1 MGFPPLFRFRGRPLR
16 TAKMARLR
24 FPGRPGKRFGRS
36 NVKFGLD
43 DFENLRDQSL
53 DYVGSIERALKRF
66 RDVYGDSDEDEG
78 FEGFDPSELE
88 VRSPPRRSERERVPS
103 SRLSEFALDRQTLSS
118 WISQPGDE
126 DEDVSDEDTPDYS
139 PPTERRLAK
148 NRSEESVRYKEAE
161 VPRSKDSHASV
172 KGRIAKPKLQTIKIR
187 IGADGKAI
195 KVVRGRGRPPRA
207 VHPPKVHKSLE
218 KEEVLKP
225 VKKSVE
231 SKSARK
237 VGRPQ
242 AVPIPRGK
250 KEAKAKD
257 IVRKVEVKRTERKPG
272 RPQKPVR
279 VLPMSKKV
287 DKNVAKQLLQK
298 AKMGNLRR
306 NLRTGGSPPTPQ
318 SKAPGK
324 FQLPPVSSRSSRII
338 KPRKRF
344 IEDDDFYFPMKV
356 PRLDLTMALAKDNP
370 PVDQAHTE
378 EDMETR
384 TAGRASKLKAQ
395 SIWKKSLSPSQHITS
410 ADMTQQSRTS
420 ILKPARLKLPHLTN
434 QTDGVDGTKSDDL
447 VLEPEGE
454 EKLEKLK
461 LSRKPKENRAEQS
474 KKDRRNR
481 KAGSLGEP
489 DATPSGSVIPPLQGA
504 VQGRKSGILRRA
516 KLKLSKA
523 MKIQT
528 KKEQLN
534 KLQTQWQRDSKEVQS
549 PIQLRSFPL
558 VQLNAIPGD
567 ASPTLGAQPAH
578 KTDGEPQKIGKPS
591 PPQQDATKV
600 EGNSSSESSSSDDDD
615 DEDESTES
623 AESESLSSSVDSSR
637 GPRIK
642 HVCRRAAVALGKP
655 LAVFPTDDKIR
666 LSALPP
672 KEKRRLLHK
681 QKAEERPGTPDSDEV
696 PNRARTEEKAK
707 RPLGLGSPPKS
718 RRRRRCGACDGCKRT
733 EDCGKCPNCKDK
745 TKFGGFNV
753 KKQCCIHKKC
763 RNPQPAGDESI
774 RPRMVAVRRVKVPS
788 RNSTPPVDGATNN
801 RTKGLSVKRGNGKD
815 NGNSKDKTSGPG
827 SSGVQRP
834 RPIRAG
840 DGKQPLKVDFKEEYD
855 VENAWEGGMVILA
868 STPLIT
874 RIVCYLC
881 ASAGQHEFLYCAV
894 CCEAFHQFC
903 LEEEERPLDGRE
915 QDWCC
920 RRCRFCTVCGRQN
933 GLLQCHKCHD
943 MYHGECLSPN
953 YPTRPTKKKKIWI
966 CPKCVRCK
974 SCGRTTPGQAYNA
987 QWTHEFSLCQDCGKL
1002 FDMGNYCP
1010 ICKKCYSDDDYES
1023 KMMQCGKCESW
1034 VHAKCEMLTDELYE
1048 VLSCIPDTVHY
1059 TCPSCTQTEPPEW
1072 RQAVQKELY
1081 TGFQQVLGTLIS
1093 HKSGEH
1099 LLHTTQEEAAESDVT
1114 PVVTQEVQTASPE
1127 AMEVTAEPQD
1137 KDIKTDEELLAEG
1150 GDKKVETP
1158 EKKEDDPGDLVAVR
1172 KQVEA
1177 MEYSSVSVFCTNLVR
1192 IIQGAL
1198 SAAPDNSIMKTNT
1211 NVIRV
1216 LFIKQ
1221 MERYFPWFD
1230 VQGCQLW
1237 EHNKNLPKGMLPNAV
1252 LPPSLEHDYAQWRVR
1267 PVGLDPTPQPSPLK
1281 VMTPRKHSSRQEGTC
1296 DSSGN
1301 TSVIPMEVGDP
1312 DDTRQCC
1319 LCARQGECKPNDA
1332 GRMLYAG
1339 QDDWVH
1345 ANCALWSAEVYE
1357 EADGSLQNVHTAIS
1371 RGRQMRCER
1380 CNKLGATVG
1389 CCTRGC
1395 PANFHFMC
1403 ARLEDCLFQEDKKVF
1418 CKEHKDKVDG
1428 ELVKEDNFEVH
1439 RRVCVNM
1446 DNIKLNR
1453 KWMRGLESTIIQVLA
1468 GSMTVERLGE
1478 LNDLSDTK
1486 DALLP
1491 VGFVCT
1497 RVYWSTYDARRRCI
1511 YTCRIT
1517 EFRPEKPKPAVELN
1531 RTTAHEEPAS
1541 RDCSSKPLSPRK
1553 AHIISPSKLGKA
1565 HRNLS
1570 TEMEAATPSTVGD
1583 KTFHSPKSKVRR
1595 TSDGTY
1601 VLSVQ
1606 DIEHGQAKLS
1616 SVRTPKSQVDTTG
1629 SAISKKLASR
1639 GAEKKTERTRQ
1650 KSGQHVLPDPIQSE
1664 VSEDRSMQ
1672 SDSSCDA
1679 QFAECSTPNVNSTM
1693 NVVRTTQNTV
1703 ITAAQNVIVTTQSK
1717 VITSQSVK
1725 SYETVSQE
1733 GIVGV
1738 TLPNIGVFS
1747 PPPANVLQSHGGGH
1761 VQRTLQPQVSTPPPQ
1776 PPLLPPLGCVR
1787 QPLLP
1792 SVTLPQRPSL
1802 RDTAPLLPCSQTS
1815 EVFQPHIPQQSKAII
1830 SSLIP
1835 EGISSSSSG
1844 NTASTQAP
1852 VCVPNISTD
1861 AGSSS
1866 LLARDG
1872 KTLLSVLPT
1881 GSLQSEISRSTTGTV
1896 QAGSLQET
1904 ASSSNSIDSVRQ
1916 GTTVSILPSRSL
1928 ANAGVNQ
1935 TSSGN
1940 SCQHGGNEASDGI
1953 LSKPQDIQDCENVAC
1968 SSSQQNTTVSKCGD
1982 VHKESSS
1989 RQPDETSSAEKVP
2002 NASTSAGILPMPVP
2016 SHKQVGQ
2023 TLMSSSGSSLMTVTV
2038 TLPTGVLPSLSQS
2051 LSLNKST
2058 TAANKNTSVS
2068 NTTSAAVSSSSSS
2081 TPSPSATPTTADANH
2096 SGTPDAMLTRGNPV
2110 FYGSGLVKSAKL
2122 LRKLHNSP
2130 GRKTATASPPLSVS
2144 PKLSQSSVVT
2154 KPGDSSATAISEVHD
2169 KSGLSTINASSE
2181 PSVPTSDVLT
2191 SNNRSSVTPVEG
2203 VKVLSPKSWNPK
2215 ASNEPSFLQAFIDFS
2230 TKRPNHV
2237 KPCVVQIA
2245 DIKKQGLQ
2253 KDSSLNRGAQQ
2264 PTGNKRVPNGDI
2276 GSQHGLIK
2284 GDCGDQIIDKSKLC
2298 CPKCEKQFVKKN
2310 LLQKHCR
2317 RCVDEMPESD
2327 DEYVPEKEAGA
2338 VSDGPSDTDGDGKA
2352 GARQR
2357 YPRRSSRNRPVQ
2369 YYDLETYGTS
2379 EDERS
2384 EGKLSGNE
2392 SHSPRYRTRMSSGS
2406 GSDNVTSPTRSD
2418 PNKRGPGRPK
2428 KRHPRPPSL
2437 SSSWQASEEETPSV
2451 VSPSRPRFKEETLP
2465 PKRYSLRHPK
2475 AYSESEENGS
2485 EMDATVP
2492 GQKERSSPQGT
2503 NDDGERQKKESECAS
2518 SKTSPNNASEGV
2530 GSTKQ
2535 EDDQKIAREDVLK
2548 VDNRTEGKGKSEE
2561 KKESRVTRESKKG
2574 EVEQKTTPEGKS
2586 ELDDFLPTDIVD
2598 FVLQN
2603 SSPHPG
2609 EHGNGLPAF
2618 PATES
2623 GTMLDSGKRKELDTD
2638 ITDSKGP
2645 DGDATAAV
2653 SAVTGKSVVGDADCL
2668 KPLSTEKEK
2677 SHTPSTPAS
2686 SELTVNN
2693 TMDSVPSPDVDTG
2706 SGQQARLGTDA
2717 TSSVNTKVVIQ
2728 LPQPTSSGSAPTL
2741 LPVTTS
2747 QLSLHDLVR
2756 QPARYSVAILGSRK
2770 QSSSQAEKSP
2780 SKSPRL
2786 LPKPAI
2792 TTAPAASA
2800 TPVPTQ
2806 VPATLAAVPAAQPTP
2821 ANIQTV
2827 LVSAPNPSAAMQVPT
2842 VTNQPAG
2849 CFFVNQ
2855 QGMPVYLVPTP
2866 ALSTQLQPQQLSIPV
2881 QAPRFQQVAQP
2892 TSLGPGTQSYSLTAQ
2907 AQPIRTINHV
2917 SQQPLQQ
2924 LLSPQRSPVSVELG
2938 KVSPSMLSTGHV
2950 SPSTSL
2956 VSGSV
2961 TVQVPLLPA
2970 SPQGQA
2976 AIISSPMIKDLLEK
2990 QRVALSSH
2998 NPNSSPA
3005 SQQIAN
3011 PTVTDN
3017 MTRRR
3022 MESSSI
3028 GTQTQFVTNA
3038 VSMSM
3043 GAKPNL
3049 TTSQGMSVMPLQ
3061 NQTMITV
3068 NNTGTINKSPPN
3080 AQTVMWTP
3088 HMFSSLLQSANK
3100 PVGST
3105 LVSPI
3110 QMPTSNPISLQS
3122 PMNNVPTNI
3131 VSPPQPSILPT
3142 GGMSNSVMNSSG
3154 SQGTAAMGDIISA
3167 NAALLSLAQLQ
3178 HAQMQ
3183 PMANANAQKTT
3194 LLQNNLPQVNLASPL
3209 KNPLLPENFYNSLE
3223 SALMS
3228 SFNSQDRL
3236 QTGMSFPSFGTPGTV
3251 ANTLHPIPGVS
3262 SKASPLA
3269 QGLTD
3274 SAATTGKQT
3283 KKSSPKRKRSTTPST
3298 ASRKKPRPEVAEEWI
3313 DDRIPQEGSNDSAG
3327 QGSSSQSERVTCGEG
3342 GRTGSPLGS
3351 SSPSLSPTPNRR
3363 GPRVKLPTRSSPVHA
3378 IHKGTACILFT
3389 NLSDLAQK
3397 YRYPDLKSR
3406 IPTSAEIL
3414 ILSCDATKKYLI
3426 GVERRHLPFCNEF
3439 QGKVGKEQPQFSFH
3453 CPGCCE
3459 YIGQTLREAMMHFLG
3474 PDSER
3479 AQKVRTARSRAIQFI
3494 ITCDGNKWEK
3504 RRLEWKG
3511 PPQPSLGVGSVDGG
3525 LSGQLADKGSFEEES
3540 DPHMLQHYRSSSNLP
3555 TGRASPWDRIPP
3567 HPSLPMP
3574 DDEADSYSP
3583 LLKLHEIEEQ
3593 QKRQAQ
3599 TTTMPKED
3607 KPKLVFEITSDDGFK
3622 TTADTID
3629 AAWDQVVEKVQE
3641 ARINA
3646 RMKQLSFA
3654 AVRGCVMLGVT
3665 HESVMNLIEQ
3675 LAGAKNCIHYKF
3687 KYHKYSPHDLAE
3699 DEDPPVNPNGC
3710 CRAEVLSRRSKFDM
3724 FSWLASQHRQLP
3736 VLDYNEEEEEVQ
3748 HKSTRRPTSMDL
3760 PMAMRFRY
3768 LRQTSR
3774 EAVGVYR
3781 SPIHGRG
3788 LFCKRNIDS
3797 GEMVIEYAGMV
3808 IRSVLT
3814 DKRENYYNSKGIGCY
3829 MFRIDDYE
3837 VVDATM
3843 HGNAAR
3849 FINHSCDPN
3858 CYSRVIQ
3865 VEGKK
3870 HIVIFAMRK
3879 IYKGEEL
3886 TYDYKFPIEDQ
3897 NSKIDCTCGSK
3908 RCRKYLN

>member
-1 MGFPPLFRFRGRPLR
+1 
-16 TAKMARLR
+16 MARLR

-66 RDVYGDSDEDEG
+66 RDVFGDSDEDED

-118 WISQPGDE
+118 WVSQPGDEDE
-126 DEDVSDEDTPDYS
+126 DEDVSDEDTPDS
-139 PPTERRLAK
+139 SAPTERRLS
-148 NRSEESVRYKEAE
+148 RYRTEESARYKEAD
-161 VPRSKDSHASV
+161 VPRSKDSHTSA
-172 KGRIAKPKLQTIKIR
+172 KGRVTKPKLQTIKIR

-195 KVVRGRGRPPRA
+195 KVVRGRGRPPR
-207 VHPPKVHKSLE
+207 VDPPNVRRSLE
-218 KEEVLKP
+218 KEVLKP
-225 VKKSVE
+225 VKKAIE
-231 SKSARK
+231 AKAARK
-237 VGRPQ
+237 VGRQQ
-242 AVPIPRGK
+242 AVPTPRGK
-250 KEAKAKD
+250 KEAKVKD
-257 IVRKVEVKRTERKPG
+257 ITRKVEGKRTERKPG
-272 RPQKPVR
+272 RPPKHVR

-298 AKMGNLRR
+298 AKMGNIRR

-356 PRLDLTMALAKDNP
+356 PRLDLTMALAKDSP
-370 PVDQAHTE
+370 LVDQTQEMSTSEGNME
-378 EDMETR
+378 EVETR
-384 TAGRASKLKAQ
+384 TAAGRASKLKAQ
-395 SIWKKSLSPSQHITS
+395 SVWKKSLSPSHLITS
-410 ADMTQQSRTS
+410 AEMTQQSRTS

-434 QTDGVDGTKSDDL
+434 QAGGVAEDL
-447 VLEPEGE
+447 DVEPEAE

-481 KAGSLGEP
+481 KAGSLVEQADGGILP
-489 DATPSGSVIPPLQGA
+489 DATPSSSVISPLKGA
-504 VQGRKSGILRRA
+504 LPGRKSGILRRA

-567 ASPTLGAQPAH
+567 ASPALGVQPAH
-578 KTDGEPQKIGKPS
+578 KTDGEPQKVGKPS

-600 EGNSSSESSSSDDDD
+600 DGNSSSESSSSSDDDD
-615 DEDESTES
+615 DEESTES

-655 LAVFPTDDKIR
+655 LAVFPTDDQIR

-681 QKAEERPGTPDSDEV
+681 QKAERSGTPDSDEV
-696 PNRARTEEKAK
+696 PNRVRTEEKPK
-707 RPLGLGSPPKS
+707 RPLGLGSPQKS
-718 RRRRRCGACDGCKRT
+718 RRRRRCGTCVGCQRT

-763 RNPQPAGDESI
+763 RNPQPAGDEMV
-774 RPRMVAVRRVKVPS
+774 RPRSMVAVRRVKVPS

-815 NGNSKDKTSGPG
+815 NGNSKDKQAGPS

-840 DGKQPLKVDFKEEYD
+840 DGKQLLKVDFKEEYY

-933 GLLQCHKCHD
+933 GVIAEGRRALTGALSLSLPQLLQCHKCHD

-1048 VLSCIPDTVHY
+1048 VLSCVPDTVHY
-1059 TCPSCTQTEPPEW
+1059 TCPTCTQTEPPEW

-1081 TGFQQVLGTLIS
+1081 TGFQQVLGTLLS

-1099 LLHTTQEEAAESDVT
+1099 LLYTAQEETAEAEVT
-1114 PVVTQEVQTASPE
+1114 PAVTQEVQTASQP
-1127 AMEVTAEPQD
+1127 AMEVVTAEPQD
-1137 KDIKTDEELLAEG
+1137 EDMKTEELSAEG
-1150 GDKKVETP
+1150 EEKKVETP
-1158 EKKEDDPGDLVAVR
+1158 GKTADNPKDLTAVR

-1177 MEYSSVSVFCTNLVR
+1177 MEYTSVSVFCTNLVR

-1198 SAAPDNSIMKTNT
+1198 SAAADNSILKTNT
-1211 NVIRV
+1211 NMIRV

-1221 MERYFPWFD
+1221 MERHFPWFD

-1267 PVGLDPTPQPSPLK
+1267 SVGLDPTPQPSPLK
-1281 VMTPRKHSSRQEGTC
+1281 IMTPRKHTSRQEGTC

-1403 ARLEDCLFQEDKKVF
+1403 ARLEECLFQEDKKVF

-1453 KWMRGLESTIIQVLA
+1453 KWMRGLEPTIIQVLA
-1468 GSMTVERLGE
+1468 GSMTVESLGE

-1570 TEMEAATPSTVGD
+1570 TEIEAASPSTTGD

-1616 SVRTPKSQVDTTG
+1616 SARTHKSQVDTSG

-1639 GAEKKTERTRQ
+1639 SVERKTERTRQ
-1650 KSGQHVLPDPIQSE
+1650 KSGQHVLAEPIHSE
-1664 VSEDRSMQ
+1664 LSEDRSVQ
-1672 SDSSCDA
+1672 SVSSSEA
-1679 QFAECSTPNVNSTM
+1679 TLPVHSTPNANTTM
-1693 NVVRTTQNTV
+1693 SVVRTTQTTV
-1703 ITAAQNVIVTTQSK
+1703 VTTAQNVVVTTQSR
-1717 VITSQSVK
+1717 VITTQSVK

-1733 GIVGV
+1733 GILGV
-1738 TLPNIGVFS
+1738 SLPNIGVFS
-1747 PPPANVLQSHGGGH
+1747 PPPTNVLQPHGGGH
-1761 VQRTLQPQVSTPPPQ
+1761 LQRTLQSQVTTPPPQ

-1787 QPLLP
+1787 QQLLP
-1792 SVTLPQRPSL
+1792 SVTLAHRPSV
-1802 RDTAPLLPCSQTS
+1802 RDTTALLPCSQTS
-1815 EVFQPHIPQQSKAII
+1815 EIFQTHIPQQSKAII
-1830 SSLIP
+1830 SSPIP
-1835 EGISSSSSG
+1835 DGHISTSG
-1844 NTASTQAP
+1844 NADHAAEAP
-1852 VCVPNISTD
+1852 II
-1861 AGSSS
+1861 SS
-1866 LLARDG
+1866 LLAKDER
-1872 KTLLSVLPT
+1872 TFLSVLPGA
-1881 GSLQSEISRSTTGTV
+1881 GSEASRSTTNT
-1896 QAGSLQET
+1896 AQEIARST
-1904 ASSSNSIDSVRQ
+1904 ISIDSVRP
-1916 GTTVSILPSRSL
+1916 TVTLSSSTPSRSS
-1928 ANAGVNQ
+1928 ACAGVSQ
-1935 TSSGN
+1935 RSSG
-1940 SCQHGGNEASDGI
+1940 SSSQQGSSEGNDGS
-1953 LSKPQDIQDCENVAC
+1953 LSRPQAESQDNENVPC
-1968 SSSQQNTTVSKCGD
+1968 SSSQQDTTVTNSGG
-1982 VHKESSS
+1982 VQKESCSKE
-1989 RQPDETSSAEKVP
+1989 QDETSSAEKLP
-2002 NASTSAGILPMPVP
+2002 TASTSVGIVP
-2016 SHKQVGQ
+2016 TSVHKQVGQ
-2023 TLMSSSGSSLMTVTV
+2023 TSTSSSGSSHMTVTV
-2038 TLPTGVLPSLSQS
+2038 TLPTGILPSLSQS
-2051 LSLNKST
+2051 LSLNKMT
-2058 TAANKNTSVS
+2058 TTTNNTPVS
-2068 NTTSAAVSSSSSS
+2068 NTTPAAVSSSPSSS
-2081 TPSPSATPTTADANH
+2081 TPSPSTTPTVADANH

-2130 GRKTATASPPLSVS
+2130 GRKAATASPPLSVS

-2154 KPGDSSATAISEVHD
+2154 KTGDSGVSAMSEVNDKSAVSSNPSSGPSDAISDVSTSNSRSCTTPMQNVKALPP
-2169 KSGLSTINASSE
+2169 KSQNAAASSE
-2181 PSVPTSDVLT
+2181 PT
-2191 SNNRSSVTPVEG
+2191 
-2203 VKVLSPKSWNPK
+2203 
-2215 ASNEPSFLQAFIDFS
+2215 FLQAFIDFS
-2230 TKRPNHV
+2230 SKDQRRTPNHV

-2245 DIKKQGLQ
+2245 DIRKQGSQ
-2253 KDSSLNRGAQQ
+2253 KDTAHYTGSQQ
-2264 PTGNKRVPNGDI
+2264 QSGNKKVPNGDI
-2276 GSQHGLIK
+2276 GPQHGLIK
-2284 GDCGDQIIDKSKLC
+2284 GNRGDQIIDKSKPC
-2298 CPKCEKQFVKKN
+2298 CPKCKKQFVKEN
-2310 LLQKHCR
+2310 QLQKHCR
-2317 RCVDEMPESD
+2317 RCVDEMAESD

-2338 VSDGPSDTDGDGKA
+2338 LSDGPSDTDGDGKA
-2352 GARQR
+2352 GGRQR
-2357 YPRRSSRNRPVQ
+2357 YPRRSSRNKPVQ

-2406 GSDNVTSPTRSD
+2406 GSDSVTSPTRSD
-2418 PNKRGPGRPK
+2418 PNRRGPGRPK
-2428 KRHPRPPSL
+2428 KRHPRPPSP
-2437 SSSWQASEEETPSV
+2437 SSWQAAEEGTPAV
-2451 VSPSRPRFKEETLP
+2451 TSPSRPRFKEETLP

-2475 AYSESEENGS
+2475 AYSESERNDTGK
-2485 EMDATVP
+2485 
-2492 GQKERSSPQGT
+2492 KEKSSPKGT
-2503 NDDGERQKKESECAS
+2503 NDDVEREKKESVSAS
-2518 SKTSPNNASEGV
+2518 SKASPNNASEEI
-2530 GSTKQ
+2530 SSAKLK
-2535 EDDQKIAREDVLK
+2535 DDQDKTSEDVANLG
-2548 VDNRTEGKGKSEE
+2548 NSTEGKGKSEE
-2561 KKESRVTRESKKG
+2561 RKESKVAGECKKG
-2574 EVEQKTTPEGKS
+2574 LVEQKTTQGKP
-2586 ELDDFLPTDIVD
+2586 ELDDVLPTDIVD

-2618 PATES
+2618 PASDS
-2623 GTMLDSGKRKELDTD
+2623 GTMLDAGKKKELESD

-2645 DGDATAAV
+2645 DGDATAAG
-2653 SAVTGKSVVGDADCL
+2653 SHKGNSIVGNTDCL

-2677 SHTPSTPAS
+2677 SSSPSTLAS
-2686 SELTVNN
+2686 GELTVNKTLTTVDSLKSPNVN
-2693 TMDSVPSPDVDTG
+2693 TRG
-2706 SGQQARLGTDA
+2706 GQQNIVGTHVA
-2717 TSSVNTKVVIQ
+2717 SRGNSKVVVQ
-2728 LPQPTSSGSAPTL
+2728 LPQPSSSGPTVVSTPPL
-2741 LPVTTS
+2741 QPVTTS
-2747 QLSLHDLVR
+2747 QFSLHELLKK
-2756 QPARYSVAILGSRK
+2756 PARYSVAILGSRR
-2770 QSSSQAEKSP
+2770 QPPSQREKSP

-2786 LPKPAI
+2786 LPKPATT
-2792 TTAPAASA
+2792 TTASVSAAP
-2800 TPVPTQ
+2800 TPVPTPAPAVPAPPLPAPPQ
-2806 VPATLAAVPAAQPTP
+2806 VPAPPPQVPVSPQVQPQP
-2821 ANIQTV
+2821 PLSANIQTV
-2827 LVSAPNPSAAMQVPT
+2827 FVTAPNPPAALQVPT
-2842 VTNQPAG
+2842 VANQPAG

-2866 ALSTQLQPQQLSIPV
+2866 ALGTQLQPQQLTIPV
-2881 QAPRFQQVAQP
+2881 QAPRLQQMALP
-2892 TSLGPGTQSYSLTAQ
+2892 TGLGPGTQPYPLTPQ
-2907 AQPIRTINHV
+2907 AARAVNHV
-2917 SQQPLQQ
+2917 PQQPLQQ
-2924 LLSPQRSPVSVELG
+2924 LLSPQRSPVSGELG
-2938 KVSPSMLSTGHV
+2938 KVSPS
-2950 SPSTSL
+2950 TSH

-2970 SPQGQA
+2970 SAQGQA
-2976 AIISSPMIKDLLEK
+2976 TVISSPRVKDLLEK
-2990 QRVALSSH
+2990 QRIT
-2998 NPNSSPA
+2998 NPSL
-3005 SQQIAN
+3005 
-3011 PTVTDN
+3011 TD

-3022 MESSSI
+3022 IESNSVGS
-3028 GTQTQFVTNA
+3028 QTQFVRNA
-3038 VSMSM
+3038 MSM
-3043 GAKPNL
+3043 GTKPNL
-3049 TTSQGMSVMPLQ
+3049 TTSQGIGMMTLQ
-3061 NQTMITV
+3061 NQTMMTV
-3068 NNTGTINKSPPN
+3068 NNTANVNKSPPN

-3105 LVSPI
+3105 LVAPI
-3110 QMPTSNPISLQS
+3110 QIPASSPISLQS
-3122 PMNNVPTNI
+3122 PVNSVPTNI

-3142 GGMSNSVMNSSG
+3142 GGVSNSVVNSSG

-3183 PMANANAQKTT
+3183 PMGNASAQKTT
-3194 LLQNNLPQVNLASPL
+3194 LLQNNLPQVNIASPL
-3209 KNPLLPENFYNSLE
+3209 KHPLLPENFYNSLE

-3228 SFNSQDRL
+3228 SFNSPDRG
-3236 QTGMSFPSFGTPGTV
+3236 QTGMSFPPLGTPGTV
-3251 ANTLHPIPGVS
+3251 ANSLQPIPGAS
-3262 SKASPLA
+3262 SNTSPQA
-3269 QGLTD
+3269 PGATD
-3274 SAATTGKQT
+3274 SAAPTSKQ
-3283 KKSSPKRKRSTTPST
+3283 KKSSPKRKRSTTPT
-3298 ASRKKPRPEVAEEWI
+3298 AASRKKLRPGVAEEWI
-3313 DDRIPQEGSNDSAG
+3313 DDRSSQERASVSVG
-3327 QGSSSQSERVTCGEG
+3327 QGSFSSSEGIAGGEG
-3342 GRTGSPLGS
+3342 GKTGSPLVS
-3351 SSPSLSPTPNRR
+3351 SAPSLSPTPNRR
-3363 GPRVKLPTRSSPVHA
+3363 GPRVKLPTRSSPVHP

-3414 ILSCDATKKYLI
+3414 ILTCDASKKYLI

-3459 YIGQTLREAMMHFLG
+3459 YIGQTLREALMHFLG
-3474 PDSER
+3474 PDSEK
-3479 AQKVRTARSRAIQFI
+3479 AQKARTARSRAIQFI

-3525 LSGQLADKGSFEEES
+3525 LSGQLADKASFEEEAE
-3540 DPHMLQHYRSSSNLP
+3540 PHHLFQHYRSSSNLP
-3555 TGRASPWDRIPP
+3555 TGRSSPWDRIPP

-3574 DDEADSYSP
+3574 EDEADSYSP
-3583 LLKLHEIEEQ
+3583 LLKLHEIEEE
-3593 QKRQAQ
+3593 QKRQQAQ
-3599 TTTMPKED
+3599 TTIMPKED

-3622 TTADTID
+3622 TMADTID

-3654 AVRGCVMLGVT
+3654 AVSGSVMLGVT

-3849 FINHSCDPN
+3849 FINHSCEPN

-3870 HIVIFAMRK
+3870 HILIFAMRK

>member
-1 MGFPPLFRFRGRPLR
+1 
-16 TAKMARLR
+16 MARLR

-66 RDVYGDSDEDEG
+66 RDVYGDSDEDED

-118 WISQPGDE
+118 WMSQPGDEDE
-126 DEDVSDEDTPDYS
+126 DEDVSDEDTPDRS
-139 PPTERRLAK
+139 PPTERRLSR

-161 VPRSKDSHASV
+161 APRSKDSHTSI
-172 KGRIAKPKLQTIKIR
+172 KGRVTKPKLQTIKIR

-195 KVVRGRGRPPRA
+195 KVVRGRGRPPRT
-207 VHPPKVHKSLE
+207 VDPPKVRRSLE
-218 KEEVLKP
+218 KDVPKAM
-225 VKKSVE
+225 KKAIE

-257 IVRKVEVKRTERKPG
+257 ITRKVELKRTERKPG
-272 RPQKPVR
+272 RPQKHVR

-298 AKMGNLRR
+298 AKMGNMRR
-306 NLRTGGSPPTPQ
+306 NLRAGGSPPTPQ

-356 PRLDLTMALAKDNP
+356 PRLDLTMALAKDSP
-370 PVDQAHTE
+370 QTE

-395 SIWKKSLSPSQHITS
+395 SIWKKSLCPSQHITS

-434 QTDGVDGTKSDDL
+434 QAGGVEATKSDDL
-447 VLEPEGE
+447 GLEPEDE

-461 LSRKPKENRAEQS
+461 LSRKPKENRADQS

-481 KAGSLGEP
+481 KAGSPGDP
-489 DATPSGSVIPPLQGA
+489 DATPSGSVVLPLKGA
-504 VQGRKSGILRRA
+504 VLGRKNSSILRRA

-578 KTDGEPQKIGKPS
+578 KTDGEPQKVGKPS

-600 EGNSSSESSSSDDDD
+600 EGDSSSESSSSSDDD
-615 DEDESTES
+615 DEQSTES

-642 HVCRRAAVALGKP
+642 HVCRRAAVALGKS

-681 QKAEERPGTPDSDEV
+681 QKAEERSGTPDSDEV
-696 PNRARTEEKAK
+696 PNRVRTEEKPK

-718 RRRRRCGACDGCKRT
+718 RRRRRCGTCAGCQRT

-763 RNPQPAGDESI
+763 RNPQPAGNEGV
-774 RPRMVAVRRVKVPS
+774 RPRNLVAVRRAKVPS
-788 RNSTPPVDGATNN
+788 RNSTPPVDGAANN

-815 NGNSKDKTSGPG
+815 NGNSKDKTAGP
-827 SSGVQRP
+827 STSGVHRP

-840 DGKQPLKVDFKEEYD
+840 DNGKQLLKVDFKEEYD

-933 GLLQCHKCHD
+933 GVIAEGRRALTGALSLSLPQLLQCHKCHD

-1034 VHAKCEMLTDELYE
+1034 VHAKCELLTDELYE

-1081 TGFQQVLGTLIS
+1081 TGFQQVLGTLLS

-1099 LLHTTQEEAAESDVT
+1099 LLYTAQEQTADTEVT
-1114 PVVTQEVQTASPE
+1114 PAVTQEVQTAAEP
-1127 AMEVTAEPQD
+1127 AMEVVTAEARD
-1137 KDIKTDEELLAEG
+1137 KDTKTEEELPAEG
-1150 GDKKVETP
+1150 VEKKVETP
-1158 EKKEDDPGDLVAVR
+1158 EKKTDDPKDLVAVR

-1177 MEYSSVSVFCTNLVR
+1177 MEYTSVSVFCTNLVR

-1198 SAAPDNSIMKTNT
+1198 SAAPDNSILKTNT
-1211 NVIRV
+1211 NIIRV

-1230 VQGCQLW
+1230 VQGCRLW

-1252 LPPSLEHDYAQWRVR
+1252 LPPSMEHDYAQWRVR

-1281 VMTPRKHSSRQEGTC
+1281 VLTPRKHTSRQGGTC
-1296 DSSGN
+1296 DLSGN

-1371 RGRQMRCER
+1371 RGRQMRCEQ
-1380 CNKLGATVG
+1380 CSKLGATVG

-1403 ARLEDCLFQEDKKVF
+1403 ARLEECLFQEDKKVF

-1428 ELVKEDNFEVH
+1428 ELVKEDSFEVN

-1453 KWMRGLESTIIQVLA
+1453 KWMRGLEPTIIQVLT
-1468 GSMTVERLGE
+1468 GSMTVESLGE

-1517 EFRPEKPKPAVELN
+1517 EFRPEKPKPAIELN
-1531 RTTAHEEPAS
+1531 RTTAHEEPVS
-1541 RDCSSKPLSPRK
+1541 RDCSSQPLSPRK

-1570 TEMEAATPSTVGD
+1570 TEIEAASSSTIGE

-1616 SVRTPKSQVDTTG
+1616 SARTPKSLLDTTG
-1629 SAISKKLASR
+1629 SAISMKLAIRSTER
-1639 GAEKKTERTRQ
+1639 KTERTRQ
-1650 KSGQHVLPDPIQSE
+1650 KSGQHVLPESIHPE
-1664 VSEDRSMQ
+1664 VSEDRSVQ
-1672 SDSSCDA
+1672 SDSSSDA
-1679 QFAECSTPNVNSTM
+1679 TSAVHSTPNANTTM
-1693 NVVRTTQNTV
+1693 SVVRTTQTTV
-1703 ITAAQNVIVTTQSK
+1703 VTTAQSVIVTTQSK
-1717 VITSQSVK
+1717 VITTQSVK

-1747 PPPANVLQSHGGGH
+1747 PPPTNVLHPHGGGH
-1761 VQRTLQPQVSTPPPQ
+1761 VQRTLQPQVATPTPQ

-1792 SVTLPQRPSL
+1792 SVNLAQRPSL
-1802 RDTAPLLPCSQTS
+1802 KDTTPLLPCSQTS

-1835 EGISSSSSG
+1835 EGQISSSG
-1844 NTASTQAP
+1844 NACHTTSTQAP
-1852 VCVPNISTD
+1852 ISVPNIPADT
-1861 AGSSS
+1861 GSSS
-1866 LLARDG
+1866 LMAKDERP
-1872 KTLLSVLPT
+1872 LLPVLPT
-1881 GSLQSEISRSTTGTV
+1881 
-1896 QAGSLQET
+1896 AGSLQLEVSRSIT
-1904 ASSSNSIDSVRQ
+1904 NTSSSNSIDSGRP
-1916 GTTVSILPSRSL
+1916 GATLSSIILPSRSMVM
-1928 ANAGVNQ
+1928 AGVSL
-1935 TSSGN
+1935 TSSG
-1940 SCQHGGNEASDGI
+1940 SSSQQGGCEGSDRI
-1953 LSKPQDIQDCENVAC
+1953 KRARESQDNENVAC
-1968 SSSQQNTTVSKCGD
+1968 SSSQQNTTVSKGGSS
-1982 VHKESSS
+1982 HKESSS
-1989 RQPDETSSAEKVP
+1989 RSPDETSSVQKLPA
-2002 NASTSAGILPMPVP
+2002 ASTSAGILPTSVP
-2016 SHKQVGQ
+2016 SHKQVGL
-2023 TLMSSSGSSLMTVTV
+2023 TSVSSSGSSHMTVTV

-2051 LSLNKST
+2051 LSLNKT
-2058 TAANKNTSVS
+2058 TPTANNSTSVS
-2068 NTTSAAVSSSSSS
+2068 NTLSAAVSSSPSSS
-2081 TPSPSATPTTADANH
+2081 TPSPSTTPTTADANH

-2130 GRKTATASPPLSVS
+2130 GRKAATASPPLSAS

-2154 KPGDSSATAISEVHD
+2154 KTGDSSATAMNAVND
-2169 KSGLSTINASSE
+2169 KSALSTTE
-2181 PSVPTSDVLT
+2181 PSDPTSDVPT
-2191 SNNRSSVTPVEG
+2191 SNNRSCATPMRG
-2203 VKVLSPKSWNPK
+2203 VKALPTKSGNTG
-2215 ASNEPSFLQAFIDFS
+2215 ASSEPTFLQAFIDFS
-2230 TKRPNHV
+2230 SKDHLTPNHV

-2245 DIKKQGLQ
+2245 DIRKQGLQ
-2253 KDSSLNRGAQQ
+2253 KDTALYRGSQQ
-2264 PTGNKRVPNGDI
+2264 PAGNKRVPNGDI
-2276 GSQHGLIK
+2276 GPQHGLIK
-2284 GDCGDQIIDKSKLC
+2284 GDSSDQIIDSSKPC
-2298 CPKCEKQFVKKN
+2298 CPKCKKQFVKKN
-2310 LLQKHCR
+2310 QLQKHCR

-2327 DEYVPEKEAGA
+2327 DEYVPEKEVGA
-2338 VSDGPSDTDGDGKA
+2338 LSDGPSDTDGDGKVR
-2352 GARQR
+2352 GRER

-2418 PNKRGPGRPK
+2418 PNRRGPGRPK
-2428 KRHPRPPSL
+2428 KRHLTPPSL
-2437 SSSWQASEEETPSV
+2437 SSSWQAPEEGTPSV
-2451 VSPSRPRFKEETLP
+2451 VSPSRPKFKEETLP
-2465 PKRYSLRHPK
+2465 SKRYSLRHPK
-2475 AYSESEENGS
+2475 AYSESEGNGG
-2485 EMDATVP
+2485 EVDTAALNH
-2492 GQKERSSPQGT
+2492 QERSSSQGT
-2503 NDDGERQKKESECAS
+2503 SDDVEREKKESEGVS
-2518 SKTSPNNASEGV
+2518 SKASPGNASKEV
-2530 GSTKQ
+2530 GSAKL
-2535 EDDQKIAREDVLK
+2535 EDNQGITDVPK
-2548 VDNRTEGKGKSEE
+2548 VGNGTERKGKSEE
-2561 KKESRVTRESKKG
+2561 RKVTGGSKKG
-2574 EVEQKTTPEGKS
+2574 EVGQKTSAEGKS
-2586 ELDDFLPTDIVD
+2586 ELDDVLPTDIVD

-2609 EHGNGLPAF
+2609 EHGNGLPPF
-2618 PATES
+2618 PADES
-2623 GTMLDSGKRKELDTD
+2623 GTMSDSGKKKELESDMTD
-2638 ITDSKGP
+2638 RKGP
-2645 DGDATAAV
+2645 DGDATTVV
-2653 SAVTGKSVVGDADCL
+2653 SAVTGKSVDGNTDCL
-2668 KPLSTEKEK
+2668 KPLRTEKEK
-2677 SHTPSTPAS
+2677 SHTPPALAS
-2686 SELTVNN
+2686 GELTVNKTAN
-2693 TMDSVPSPDVDTG
+2693 SLKTPDVDTRG
-2706 SGQQARLGTDA
+2706 GQQNRVSTQTA
-2717 TSSVNTKVVIQ
+2717 TSVNTKVVVQ
-2728 LPQPTSSGSAPTL
+2728 LPQPTISGPTPPL
-2741 LPVTTS
+2741 PPVTTS
-2747 QLSLHDLVR
+2747 QISLHALLK

-2770 QSSSQAEKSP
+2770 QSSSQTEKSP

-2786 LPKPAI
+2786 LPKPATT
-2792 TTAPAASA
+2792 TTAALVSAA
-2800 TPVPTQ
+2800 TPVPAGPT
-2806 VPATLAAVPAAQPTP
+2806 VPSLPAAAPSPAT
-2821 ANIQTV
+2821 IQTV
-2827 LVSAPNPSAAMQVPT
+2827 LVTAPNPSAALQVPT
-2842 VTNQPAG
+2842 VANQPAG

-2866 ALSTQLQPQQLSIPV
+2866 ALTTQLQPQQLSIPV
-2881 QAPRFQQVAQP
+2881 QAPRLQQMALS
-2892 TSLGPGTQSYSLTAQ
+2892 TGLGPGTQPYSLTAQ
-2907 AQPIRTINHV
+2907 AQPIGTVNHV

-2924 LLSPQRSPVSVELG
+2924 LLSPQRSLVSGELG
-2938 KVSPSMLSTGHV
+2938 KVSPSILSTGHV

-2970 SPQGQA
+2970 SAQGQA
-2976 AIISSPMIKDLLEK
+2976 TIISSPRVKDLLEK
-2990 QRVALSSH
+2990 QRIVLGSPQK
-2998 NPNSSPA
+2998 PNSSPA
-3005 SQQIAN
+3005 PQQAAN

-3022 MESSSI
+3022 MESNSI
-3028 GTQTQFVTNA
+3028 GSQTQFVRNA
-3038 VSMSM
+3038 MSM
-3043 GAKPNL
+3043 GTKPNL
-3049 TTSQGMSVMPLQ
+3049 NTSQGMGIMTLQ
-3061 NQTMITV
+3061 NQTMMTV
-3068 NNTGTINKSPPN
+3068 NNTGNLNKSPPN

-3100 PVGST
+3100 PVGSP

-3122 PMNNVPTNI
+3122 PVNSVPTNI
-3131 VSPPQPSILPT
+3131 VSPPQPSILST
-3142 GGMSNSVMNSSG
+3142 GGVSNSVMNSSG

-3178 HAQMQ
+3178 HAQTQ
-3183 PMANANAQKTT
+3183 PMVNANAQKTT

-3209 KNPLLPENFYNSLE
+3209 KHPLLPENFYNSLE

-3236 QTGMSFPSFGTPGTV
+3236 QTGMSFPPFGTPGTV
-3251 ANTLHPIPGVS
+3251 ANTLQPIPGSS

-3269 QGLTD
+3269 QGVTD
-3274 SAATTGKQT
+3274 SSVPTGKQT
-3283 KKSSPKRKRSTTPST
+3283 KKKSSPKRKRPAAPST
-3298 ASRKKPRPEVAEEWI
+3298 ASRKKLRPEVAEEWI
-3313 DDRIPQEGSNDSAG
+3313 DDRSPQEGANSSAG
-3327 QGSSSQSERVTCGEG
+3327 QGSSSPSEGVADGEA
-3342 GRTGSPLGS
+3342 GRTGSPLVS

-3378 IHKGTACILFT
+3378 IHKGTACIHFT

-3397 YRYPDLKSR
+3397 YRYQDLKSR

-3414 ILSCDATKKYLI
+3414 ILTCDASKKYLI

-3459 YIGQTLREAMMHFLG
+3459 YIGQTLREAFMHFLG
-3474 PDSER
+3474 PDSVK

-3511 PPQPSLGVGSVDGG
+3511 PPQPSLGLGSVDGG
-3525 LSGQLADKGSFEEES
+3525 LSGQLADKGSFEEEG
-3540 DPHMLQHYRSSSNLP
+3540 DAHMLQHYRSSSNLP
-3555 TGRASPWDRIPP
+3555 TGRSSPWDRIPP

-3574 DDEADSYSP
+3574 EDEADSYSP
-3583 LLKLHEIEEQ
+3583 LLKLHEIEEEQ
-3593 QKRQAQ
+3593 RRQQAQ

-3654 AVRGCVMLGVT
+3654 AVNGCVMLGVT
-3665 HESVMNLIEQ
+3665 HESVMNLMEQ

-3849 FINHSCDPN
+3849 FINHSCEPN